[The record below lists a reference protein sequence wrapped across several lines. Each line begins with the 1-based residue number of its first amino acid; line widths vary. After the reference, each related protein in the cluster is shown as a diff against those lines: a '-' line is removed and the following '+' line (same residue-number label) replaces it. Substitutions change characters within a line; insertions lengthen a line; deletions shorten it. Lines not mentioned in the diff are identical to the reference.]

1 MQSKGQATVQP
12 VQPNCIAGLEDCIAC
27 SDPMVL
33 ETTTQEVMNETMN
46 DTTVRPK
53 RKAQAKEKPASK
65 RQRDSFERHPT
76 PVHLPAQTLASSLS
90 PGLALM
96 PAQRRQTGIALPLFQ
111 PGK

>member
-1 MQSKGQATVQP
+1 
-12 VQPNCIAGLEDCIAC
+12 
-27 SDPMVL
+27 MVL

-90 PGLALM
+90 LSLSPGLGLM

>member
-1 MQSKGQATVQP
+1 MHLRCVQSKGQATVQP

-90 PGLALM
+90 PGLGLM
-96 PAQRRQTGIALPLFQ
+96 PAQC
-111 PGK
+111 